1 MNNVLSANLR
11 RLWKG
16 KGFLITVL
24 LMLCLESLF
33 CLELLNQNSTRI
45 DLALYISIQGIGIFI
60 SVAFSLFYGTE
71 YSDNTLRNKLIV
83 GHKRRDI
90 YLAGW
95 LSTAAAVSVLYML
108 WIGTGA
114 VFAIIMHLPIK
125 LSSHMLFTGIIG
137 WLACISYI
145 SIYNLIGML
154 SSNKA
159 KTSIMTILC
168 AFALLFGGLACY
180 SLARPGL
187 LSETNRLIFQLLFD
201 FNPYGQIFQFMTL
214 DKAGLWRL
222 GMYSVF
228 LTVCLNATGI
238 YLFERKDIK

>member
-16 KGFLITVL
+16 RGFLITVL
-24 LMLCLESLF
+24 LMLCLEGLF
-33 CLELLNQNSTRI
+33 CLLLLNQNSTRI

-71 YSDNTLRNKLIV
+71 YSDGTLRNKLIV

-95 LSTAAAVSVLYML
+95 LSTGIAVSVLYML
-108 WIGTGA
+108 WIVTGA
-114 VFAIIMHLPIK
+114 VFATILHLPIK
-125 LSSHMLFTGIIG
+125 LSSHMLLTGIIG

-159 KTSIMTILC
+159 KTSIISILC
-168 AFALLFGGLACY
+168 AFVLMFGGLVCY

-187 LSETNRLIFQLLFD
+187 LSETKQLIFQLLFD

-214 DKAGLWRL
+214 DMQGLLKL
-222 GMYSVF
+222 GFYSV
-228 LTVCLNATGI
+228 LLIVCLNLTGI
-238 YLFERKDIK
+238 YLFQRKDIK